1 MLIIGK
7 IFSQETVI
15 DSSLVKKPLHALRLS
30 LIPGLGQIYNE
41 KYFKTALIW
50 GANYYLINKY
60 INNRK
65 FENGKQY
72 CSQYTN
78 LNQNGCRVRNRNIYA
93 WSIVGIYL
101 FQLIDAYVDAHL
113 SSFPTEIKKEN

>member
-1 MLIIGK
+1 MLILGK
-7 IFSQETVI
+7 SFSQETVI

-30 LIPGLGQIYNE
+30 LIPGVGQIYNK
-41 KYFKTALIW
+41 KYFKAALIW
-50 GANYYLINKY
+50 GTNYYLINKY
-60 INNRK
+60 TQYAS
-65 FENGKQY
+65 FENDMQY

-78 LNQNGCRVRNRNIYA
+78 INQNECRVRNRNIYA
-93 WSIVGIYL
+93 WSIIGIYL